1 MTCALCVPLLC
12 ASLYVTDGDTIRCDG
27 ETIRLMGFDTPE
39 TYRAKCEGELAA
51 GYEAK
56 ARLVALLR
64 SGSLTIQRR
73 GLDKYRR
80 RLARLYVDGI
90 AVADVMIREL
100 LARPYDGGKRL
111 SWCAP

>member
-12 ASLYVTDGDTIRCDG
+12 ASLYVTDGDTIRCDR

-39 TYRAKCEGELAA
+39 TYRAKCESELAA

-64 SGSLTIQRR
+64 SGSLTIERH
-73 GLDKYRR
+73 GLDKYQR
-80 RLARLYVDGI
+80 RLARLYVNDEPA
-90 AVADVMIREL
+90 AVMMIEEGH
-100 LARPYDGGKRL
+100 ARPHDRG
-111 SWCAP
+111 